1 MDGVQRFYFR
11 PWLRQWEWLSND
23 RILTSATM
31 PPLTST
37 RSPIFIFAILGGGLL
52 ANCSQY
58 YVSICTERECSAPNV
73 VPSIPND
80 ALISGQMAVI
90 YTYWWEWD
98 IGTSIEMWENRL
110 ALSFIVLKRW
120 ENIFACPLSDW
131 NDSYCWIADRIAAPE
146 SIDLVKFLSNCSL

>member
-1 MDGVQRFYFR
+1 MRMVVKWPNTCICHYAPSYFD
-11 PWLRQWEWLSND
+11 SV
-23 RILTSATM
+23 
-31 PPLTST
+31 
-37 RSPIFIFAILGGGLL
+37 PIFIFAILGGGLL
-52 ANCSQY
+52 AHCSQY
-58 YVSICTERECSAPNV
+58 YVSICTEREYSAPNV

-120 ENIFACPLSDW
+120 ENRLALSFIELKRQENIFACPLSDW